1 MRVIDSLVENLIC
14 SIDMKPDQVPSSL
27 REFFDQTPD
36 VLSGKLRL
44 RGTRVS
50 VEQILELIEAGVT
63 PVEIVRSYPSVTV
76 EAVQAVERLA
86 AHYALGVL

>member
-1 MRVIDSLVENLIC
+1 MRL
-14 SIDMKPDQVPSSL
+14 DQVPSSM
-27 REFFDQTPD
+27 RKFFEQTPD

-63 PVEIVRSYPSVTV
+63 PDEIVRSYPSVTL

-86 AHYALGVL
+86 AHYTLDVF